1 VILPGELYKWPAIWQ
16 ELWNE
21 RVGIMQFEGG
31 MSEKQAKYEA
41 ERDIRKLAINETGSN
56 ARASSSRA

>member
-1 VILPGELYKWPAIWQ
+1 MILPGELYKWPAIWQ

-41 ERDIRKLAINETGSN
+41 ERDIRKLAANEKAAPVRS
-56 ARASSSRA
+56 